1 MDTEKKR
8 GGEKETER
16 DIGNK
21 DITKEKKRK
30 KQKERCGIREYD
42 IEKYKDM

>member
-1 MDTEKKR
+1 MSQRGMDTEKQR

-16 DIGNK
+16 DKGNK
-21 DITKEKKRK
+21 DIKK